1 MRSERRG
8 QYSREFSESN
18 ADAQRISWETT
29 IMKPTF
35 PTNISSLHRDS
46 FEYSVRERPGSPVT
60 DYNYHSIAFEESSAR
75 YVRDCARSF
84 WNITGDYVK
93 NEARYDFWGE
103 AALWSVLTLTAFL
116 PLISNAHAVMEFVR
130 AIGNY

>member
-1 MRSERRG
+1 
-8 QYSREFSESN
+8 
-18 ADAQRISWETT
+18 
-29 IMKPTF
+29 MKPTF
-35 PTNISSLHRDS
+35 PKNISSLCRDS
-46 FEYSVRERPGSPVT
+46 FDGDNSRSRRLPVT
-60 DYNYHSIAFEESSAR
+60 DYNYHSLGFEESSAR
-75 YVRDCARSF
+75 YVRTSARSF